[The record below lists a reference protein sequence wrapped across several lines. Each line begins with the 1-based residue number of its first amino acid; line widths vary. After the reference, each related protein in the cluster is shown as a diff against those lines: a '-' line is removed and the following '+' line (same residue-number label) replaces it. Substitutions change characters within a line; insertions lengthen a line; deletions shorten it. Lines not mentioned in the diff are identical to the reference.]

1 METALTAKQESE
13 ARAMTLEEKVKQY
26 EQEITDMKEKVLY
39 DWLMFIKK
47 FGKQKFECSLSTV
60 LKFINFF
67 RLQYICVVF

>member
-1 METALTAKQESE
+1 
-13 ARAMTLEEKVKQY
+13 MTLEEKVKQY

-39 DWLMFIKK
+39 DWLMFIER

-67 RLQYICVVF
+67 RLQYTCCILTKVNLENVH

>member
-39 DWLMFIKK
+39 DWLMFIER
-47 FGKQKFECSLSTV
+47 FGKQKFECSYL
-60 LKFINFF
+60 L
-67 RLQYICVVF
+67 C